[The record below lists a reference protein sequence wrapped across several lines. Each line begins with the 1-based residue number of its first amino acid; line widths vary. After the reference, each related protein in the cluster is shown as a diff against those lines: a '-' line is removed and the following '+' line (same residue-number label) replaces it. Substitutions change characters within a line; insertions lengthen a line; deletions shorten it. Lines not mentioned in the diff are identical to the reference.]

1 MFSDFKMIKFLANF
15 LFLLIFGTF
24 IFCTI
29 EKPQAPEWEVPLNI
43 PITNTTYTAA
53 DLADDFSELKI
64 LYDNTLGF
72 SLNDQIDTVFINDL
86 SIANQKSFSSS
97 VEVGNFTLNIDE
109 TVRDST
115 INLGLVWPPAQQNTG
130 AVIPIPA
137 FSFHQMTIDELS
149 FDEFEY
155 IDIVSG
161 MATISITNRFPFPL
175 GPLNVLVRDA
185 NQNLIAQIYFTD
197 NIERGSTASQTVD
210 LAGMQISNELE
221 AEISG
226 QSVGTNGET
235 VLIDPEDDILFQVSF
250 GELTISRAK
259 ARIEPINIYT
269 SETIELLDD
278 YFISSAIVKSGE
290 LHITL
295 KNNIPLAISLSLEFP
310 EITTQIG
317 MNLKKSYE
325 IPSNSEINS
334 ILDLSGFR
342 ISLPRQSREFT
353 VLVNARFENN
363 GSAFT
368 EISHQDQIEYSFQ
381 INNFSV
387 RYFRGIVAPTTLEIP
402 STTTHVDLPSDLDRL
417 QFQNASLT
425 LNFHNRIDFPLN
437 LSIALKGS
445 NANGNAVSLPVDVSL
460 EPSGRNTENLTT
472 ITLDKNNSAIVDFIN
487 NLPTRIEITGTAE
500 FGDGIS
506 IGTVSSSDYIF
517 VDYQIEAP
525 FNMSFE
531 EQTIYPDTSEIIIL
545 PKDFPSND
553 FNGKSTIDGELTEN
567 LQRGEIQL
575 TIHNHFPVGTQLKI
589 NVSET
594 VTSLNTAPSL
604 LLGPFDI
611 SKGQIDETGQVK
623 AASTT
628 NHQITL
634 SAEQMLLFKNTTE
647 SPKSLYFQPEIKLAA
662 TEHPVLLRAN
672 DFITIISVAKF
683 NLLLSSD

>member
-1 MFSDFKMIKFLANF
+1 MSSDFKMIKFPANF
-15 LFLLIFGTF
+15 LFLLIFGAF

-29 EKPQAPEWEVPLNI
+29 EEPQAPDWEVPLTI

-53 DLADDFSELKI
+53 QLADDFSELKI
-64 LYDNTLGF
+64 LDDNALGF
-72 SLNDQIDTVFINDL
+72 SLIDQIDTVFINDL
-86 SIANQKSFSSS
+86 AIANQKSFSSS

-115 INLGLVWPPAQQNTG
+115 INLGLIWPPAQQNTG

-137 FSFHQMTIDELS
+137 FSFNQMTIDELT

-161 MATISITNRFPFPL
+161 VATISITNRFPFPL
-175 GPLNVLVRDA
+175 GPLNVIIRDS
-185 NQNLIAQIYFTD
+185 NQNLIAQIYFAD
-197 NIERGSTASQTVD
+197 IIESGNTASQIVD

-226 QSVGTNGET
+226 QSVGTNGEN
-235 VLIDPEDDILFQVSF
+235 VLIDPDDDILFQVEF
-250 GELTISRAK
+250 GELTISRARAIIK
-259 ARIEPINIYT
+259 PIDIYT
-269 SETIELLDD
+269 SETIELLED
-278 YFISSAIVKSGE
+278 YYIASAIVKSGE

-310 EITTQIG
+310 EITTHLG
-317 MNLKKSYE
+317 TNLQKSYE
-325 IPSNSEINS
+325 IPSGSEVNSN
-334 ILDLSGFR
+334 LDLSGFR
-342 ISLPRQSREFT
+342 ITLPQQSREFT
-353 VLVNARFENN
+353 VLVNAHFEND

-368 EISHQDQIEYSFQ
+368 EISHQDHIEYSFQ

-402 STTTHVDLPSDLDRL
+402 STTTQVDLPSDLDRL
-417 QFQNASLT
+417 QFQNARLT

-437 LSIALKGS
+437 LSIDLKGS
-445 NANGNAVSLPVDVSL
+445 NTNGNAVSMPVNVSL
-460 EPSGRNTENLTT
+460 EPSGRNTENVTT
-472 ITLDKNNSAIVDFIN
+472 ITLDKNNSAILDFIN

-500 FGDGIS
+500 FGDGIR

-525 FNMSFE
+525 FNVSFE
-531 EQTIYPDTSEIIIL
+531 EQTIYPDTSEVIIL
-545 PKDFPSND
+545 PKNFPSDD
-553 FNGKSTIDGELTEN
+553 FDGKSTIDGELTKN
-567 LQRGEIQL
+567 IQRGEIQL
-575 TIHNHFPVGTQLKI
+575 TVHNHFPIGTRLKI

-594 VTSLNTAPSL
+594 VTSLNTAPPL
-604 LLGPFDI
+604 VLGPFDI
-611 SKGQIDETGQVK
+611 SKGQLDETGQVK

-628 NHQITL
+628 IHQITL

-647 SPKSLYFQPEIKLAA
+647 SPKSLYFQPEIILPA
-662 TEHPVLLRAN
+662 TQHPVLLKAN

>member
-1 MFSDFKMIKFLANF
+1 MSSDFKMIKFPANF
-15 LFLLIFGTF
+15 LFLLIFGAF

-29 EKPQAPEWEVPLNI
+29 EEPQAPDWEVPLTI

-53 DLADDFSELKI
+53 QLADDFSELKI
-64 LYDNTLGF
+64 LDDNALGF
-72 SLNDQIDTVFINDL
+72 SLIDQIDTVFINDL
-86 SIANQKSFSSS
+86 AIANQKSFSSS

-115 INLGLVWPPAQQNTG
+115 INLGLIWPPAQQNTG

-137 FSFHQMTIDELS
+137 FSFNQMTIDELT

-161 MATISITNRFPFPL
+161 VATISITNRFPFPL
-175 GPLNVLVRDA
+175 GPLNVIIRDS
-185 NQNLIAQIYFTD
+185 NQNLIAQIYFAD
-197 NIERGSTASQTVD
+197 IIESGNTASQIVD

-226 QSVGTNGET
+226 QSVGTNGEN
-235 VLIDPEDDILFQVSF
+235 VLIDPDDDILFQVEF
-250 GELTISRAK
+250 GELTISRARAIIK
-259 ARIEPINIYT
+259 PIDIYT
-269 SETIELLDD
+269 SETIELLED
-278 YFISSAIVKSGE
+278 YYIASAIVKSGE

-310 EITTQIG
+310 EITTHLG
-317 MNLKKSYE
+317 TNLQKSYE
-325 IPSNSEINS
+325 IPSGSEVNSN
-334 ILDLSGFR
+334 LDLSGFR
-342 ISLPRQSREFT
+342 ITLPQQSREFT
-353 VLVNARFENN
+353 VLVNAHFEND

-368 EISHQDQIEYSFQ
+368 EISHQDHIEYSFQ

-402 STTTHVDLPSDLDRL
+402 STTTQVDLPSDLDRL

-437 LSIALKGS
+437 LSIDLKGS
-445 NANGNAVSLPVDVSL
+445 NTNGNAVSMPVNVSL
-460 EPSGRNTENLTT
+460 EPSGRNTENITT
-472 ITLDKNNSAIVDFIN
+472 ITLDKNNSAILDFIN

-500 FGDGIS
+500 FGDGIR

-525 FNMSFE
+525 FNVSFE
-531 EQTIYPDTSEIIIL
+531 EQTIYPDTSEVIIL
-545 PKDFPSND
+545 PKNFPSDD
-553 FNGKSTIDGELTEN
+553 FDGKSTIDGELTKN
-567 LQRGEIQL
+567 IQRGEIQL
-575 TIHNHFPVGTQLKI
+575 TVHNHFPIGTRLKI

-594 VTSLNTAPSL
+594 VTSLNTAPPL
-604 LLGPFDI
+604 VLGPFDI
-611 SKGQIDETGQVK
+611 SKGQLDETGQVK

-628 NHQITL
+628 IHQITL

-647 SPKSLYFQPEIKLAA
+647 SPKSLYFQPEIILPA
-662 TEHPVLLRAN
+662 TQHPVLLKAN

>member
-1 MFSDFKMIKFLANF
+1 MSSDFKMIKFPANF
-15 LFLLIFGTF
+15 LFLLIFGAF

-29 EKPQAPEWEVPLNI
+29 EEPQAPDWEVPLTI

-53 DLADDFSELKI
+53 QLADDFSELKI
-64 LYDNTLGF
+64 LDDNALGF
-72 SLNDQIDTVFINDL
+72 SLIDQIDTVFINDL
-86 SIANQKSFSSS
+86 AIANQKSFSSS

-115 INLGLVWPPAQQNTG
+115 INLGLIWPPAQQNTG

-137 FSFHQMTIDELS
+137 FSFNQMTIDELT

-161 MATISITNRFPFPL
+161 VATISITNRFPFPL
-175 GPLNVLVRDA
+175 GPLNVIIRDS
-185 NQNLIAQIYFTD
+185 NQNLIAQIYFAD
-197 NIERGSTASQTVD
+197 IIESGNTASQIVD

-226 QSVGTNGET
+226 QSVGTNGEN
-235 VLIDPEDDILFQVSF
+235 VLIDPDDDILFQVEF
-250 GELTISRAK
+250 GELTISRARAIIK
-259 ARIEPINIYT
+259 PIDIYT
-269 SETIELLDD
+269 SETIELLED
-278 YFISSAIVKSGE
+278 YYIASAIVKSGE

-310 EITTQIG
+310 EITTHLG
-317 MNLKKSYE
+317 TNLQKSYE
-325 IPSNSEINS
+325 IPSGSEVNSN
-334 ILDLSGFR
+334 LDLSGFR
-342 ISLPRQSREFT
+342 ITLPQQSREFT
-353 VLVNARFENN
+353 VLVNAHFEND

-368 EISHQDQIEYSFQ
+368 EISHQDHIEYSFQ

-387 RYFRGIVAPTTLEIP
+387 RYFRGIVAPNTLEIP
-402 STTTHVDLPSDLDRL
+402 STTTQVDLPSDLDRL

-437 LSIALKGS
+437 LSIDLKGS
-445 NANGNAVSLPVDVSL
+445 NTNGNAVSMPVNVSL
-460 EPSGRNTENLTT
+460 EPSGRNTENVTT
-472 ITLDKNNSAIVDFIN
+472 ITLDKNNSAILDFIN

-500 FGDGIS
+500 FGDGIR

-517 VDYQIEAP
+517 VDYQIKAP
-525 FNMSFE
+525 FNVSFE
-531 EQTIYPDTSEIIIL
+531 EQTIYPDTSEVIIL
-545 PKDFPSND
+545 PKNFPSDD
-553 FNGKSTIDGELTEN
+553 FDGKSTIDGELTKN
-567 LQRGEIQL
+567 IQRGEIQL
-575 TIHNHFPVGTQLKI
+575 TVHNHFPIGTRLKI

-594 VTSLNTAPSL
+594 VTSLNTAPPL
-604 LLGPFDI
+604 VLGPFDI
-611 SKGQIDETGQVK
+611 SKGQLDETGQVK

-628 NHQITL
+628 IHQITL

-647 SPKSLYFQPEIKLAA
+647 SPKSLYFQPEIILPA
-662 TEHPVLLRAN
+662 TQHPVLLKAN